1 MIGHSVTEARDRHD
15 DLRFL
20 SEALELAARIGR
32 RPWPNPPV
40 GAVVVREGL
49 VVGRGA
55 HLGVGTAHAERVALD
70 QAGDA
75 ARGATLYSTLE
86 PCNHHGRTPPCTDAI
101 LAAGIARVVQG
112 VADPNPQATGG
123 AARLRQAGIPVDD
136 GLLTAECLDLI
147 WPFVCTD
154 QFARP
159 FVELKTATTLD
170 GRFGRAGDPDG
181 RPTYLTG
188 GLARRD
194 VHARRRWV
202 DLVLVG
208 GGTARHDHPRLDV
221 RLADGPGDGPADP
234 PAAGVV
240 ARDHGADVRLVRDR
254 WLAFA
259 GPAAV
264 NSDLPAG
271 AEAIACAAD
280 ALGRPDVADVLSVCA
295 ARGIHA
301 VMLEGGPR
309 LATSFLG
316 AGLVDRWVQYLA
328 PLAVG
333 DGPTWPAAGIV
344 SDHRFHLTR
353 CDRLGHDL
361 RVIWDRRDF
370 AAEARR
376 LGRQEE
382 APCSPD

>member
-1 MIGHSVTEARDRHD
+1 MIGNSVTEARTRHD

-20 SEALELAARIGR
+20 SEARDLAVRIDR

-40 GAVVVREGL
+40 GAVVVRDGE

-55 HLGVGTAHAERVALD
+55 HQGAGTAHAERVALD
-70 QAGDA
+70 QAGAA
-75 ARGATLYSTLE
+75 ARGATLYCTLE
-86 PCNHHGRTPPCTDAI
+86 PCDHHGRTSPCTDAI
-101 LAAGIARVVQG
+101 LAAGIARVVHG
-112 VADPNPQATGG
+112 VADPNPQAAGG
-123 AARLRQAGIPVDD
+123 AARLRQAGVRVDGGVD
-136 GLLTAECLDLI
+136 AWACLDLI

-159 FVELKTATTLD
+159 YVELKTATTLD
-170 GRFGRAGDPDG
+170 GRFGRTRDPLG
-181 RPTYLTG
+181 QPTYLTG
-188 GLARRD
+188 EPARRD

-221 RLADGPGDGPADP
+221 RLADRPDDGPAEP

-240 ARDHGADVRLVRDR
+240 ARDHDADVRLVRDR
-254 WLAFA
+254 WLAFG
-259 GPAAV
+259 GPAAG
-264 NSDLPAG
+264 DTELPPG
-271 AEAIACAAD
+271 AEAITCAAD
-280 ALGRPDVADVLSVCA
+280 ALGRPDVADVLAACA
-295 ARGIHA
+295 ARGIHT

-309 LATSFLG
+309 LAASFLD

-333 DGPTWPAAGIV
+333 AGPTWPAGAVVG
-344 SDHRFHLTR
+344 DRRFHLSR
-353 CDRLGHDL
+353 CDRLGDDL

-370 AAEARR
+370 AAEVRR
-376 LGRQEE
+376 LGGQGE
-382 APCSPD
+382 ASCSPD